1 MGVYLLNMSR
11 KPEPP
16 HHASSSLESGLMNP
30 RMSMSGRMSIESQG
44 APLWNYASVGQ
55 APPAYAE
62 GQTAQHGRR
71 SRLFREQNS
80 TLFNAFEEEGVALT
94 QLPEE
99 SDEDDD
105 EARDRRDYAKRSLVG
120 SRRDV
125 DGGRH
130 PAYEV

>member
-1 MGVYLLNMSR
+1 
-11 KPEPP
+11 
-16 HHASSSLESGLMNP
+16 
-30 RMSMSGRMSIESQG
+30 MSGRMSQDTT
-44 APLWNYASVGQ
+44 PLWNYASNGSIPASYATDGT
-55 APPAYAE
+55 APPAS
-62 GQTAQHGRR
+62 HGRR

-99 SDEDDD
+99 SDDEDD
-105 EARDRRDYAKRSLVG
+105 RDDRDYSKRSLVG
-120 SRRDV
+120 RRDV